1 MLDREKLNE
10 KDKILICKS
19 CGKEFA
25 FLESEQRFYNKMG
38 FTEPKHC
45 WNCRKNRKQK
55 QGE

>member
-25 FLESEQRFYNKMG
+25 FLESEKRFYNKMG

-45 WNCRKNRKQK
+45 WKCRQARKEK